1 MSESIDR
8 EEAERRLKEYKPS
21 NTAATMW
28 IDIIFPPFEPKEG
41 EVIAVGGETNIWTHR
56 IFVEMKGSQYM
67 CLSDGCTD
75 RTMAW
80 QSARPLT
87 DTEKGL

>member
-1 MSESIDR
+1 MNESIDR
-8 EEAERRLKEYKPS
+8 EEAEKRLKEYKSS

-41 EVIAVGGETNIWTHR
+41 EVIAVWIS
-56 IFVEMKGSQYM
+56 SQWKYREFISM
-67 CLSDGCTD
+67 DSDGWFLCYTD
-75 RTMAW
+75 DRGAKATW
-80 QSARPLT
+80 SKARPLT